1 MKNNKKVKTFQVSE
15 EVHSAIVQHCN
26 EHSLKINLFV
36 EKILTTAIRSL
47 SESTK
52 STDK

>member
-1 MKNNKKVKTFQVSE
+1 MKQDKKVKTLNIDAKLHNE
-15 EVHSAIVQHCN
+15 LKEYCN

-36 EKILTTAIRSL
+36 EKLISKSIRSL